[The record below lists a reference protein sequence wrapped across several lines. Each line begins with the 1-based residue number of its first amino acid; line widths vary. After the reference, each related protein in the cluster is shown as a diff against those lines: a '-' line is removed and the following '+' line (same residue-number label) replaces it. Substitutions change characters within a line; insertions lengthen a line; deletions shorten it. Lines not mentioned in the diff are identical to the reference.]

1 MFENGLPADF
11 RLIGATTRSPET
23 IPEAVRSRCVEI
35 YFNPLM
41 REDILS
47 IIKQAQIRCGILTDK
62 GVNECI
68 ADYAK
73 NGRDAIKILQS
84 AMNLVRMEGRQSISI
99 DDAKWVISSS
109 RYKRTKELYTKDG
122 GKIIDISLIKPLN

>member
-1 MFENGLPADF
+1 M
-11 RLIGATTRSPET
+11 LITTYPSGS
-23 IPEAVRSRCVEI
+23 ILSI
-35 YFNPLM
+35 YFLNSNLLIL
-41 REDILS
+41 DIASKDNILS

-84 AMNLVRMEGRQSISI
+84 AMNLVRMEGRPSISI
-99 DDAKWVISSS
+99 DDAKWVIASS
-109 RYKRTKELYTKDG
+109 RYIRTKELYTKDG